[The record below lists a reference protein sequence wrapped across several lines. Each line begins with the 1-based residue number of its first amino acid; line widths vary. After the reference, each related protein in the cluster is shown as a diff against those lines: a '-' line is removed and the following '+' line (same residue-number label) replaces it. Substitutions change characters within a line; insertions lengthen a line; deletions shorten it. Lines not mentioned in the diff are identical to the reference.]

1 MFSCLKYNVCDEI
14 IILKNGMVTDSSF
27 SNLAFYDSGKWF
39 TPETFLL
46 NGIMR
51 QKLLAD
57 NIIHEKKIAVNDMK
71 KYEKISFINSML
83 DLGECCISLEMVM
96 LI

>member
-1 MFSCLKYNVCDEI
+1 
-14 IILKNGMVTDSSF
+14 MVTDSSF